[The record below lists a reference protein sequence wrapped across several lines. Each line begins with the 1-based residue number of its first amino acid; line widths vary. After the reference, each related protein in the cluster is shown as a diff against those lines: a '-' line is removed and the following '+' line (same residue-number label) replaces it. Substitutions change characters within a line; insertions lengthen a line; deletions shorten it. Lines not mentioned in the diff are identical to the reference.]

1 VSATNHCTNRWL
13 WLQVLVV
20 GLVLLVAVAQT
31 MAITRNPIFV
41 PSLILLGALLIPT
54 VFVTYMYGRVPAWD
68 IPLGTLALCALFGG
82 VVGTVAA
89 AILEYDVLRDLGL
102 VPVFAVGLIEEA
114 AKLIVPVVLLVR
126 GRHRS
131 VADGLVIGVTVG
143 MGFAVLET
151 MGYAFVALLRS
162 GGNVG
167 AVELLLLFRGLL
179 SPAGH
184 AAWTGLASA
193 ALWRT
198 QARGWRGAGLG
209 RFALVFA
216 LVVILHM
223 LWDGFSSPL
232 AYLVI
237 GVISLTLLLRLV
249 REAVPHRSASQ
260 AADT

>member
-1 VSATNHCTNRWL
+1 MSVTNDRSDRWL

-31 MAITRNPIFV
+31 MAVTRNPIFV
-41 PSLILLGALLIPT
+41 PSLILFGALLVPAA
-54 VFVTYMYGRVPAWD
+54 FVTYMSGRVPAWD

-114 AKLIVPVVLLVR
+114 AKLIVPAVLLVR

-131 VADGLVIGVTVG
+131 VADGLVIGVAVG

-198 QARGWRGAGLG
+198 QAQGWRQESLG
-209 RFALVFA
+209 RFALVFV
-216 LVVILHM
+216 LVVMLHT
-223 LWDGFSSPL
+223 LWDGFSNPL
-232 AYLVI
+232 AFLII
-237 GVISLTLLLRLV
+237 GMISLALLLRPV
-249 REAVPHRSASQ
+249 REALPHRNTSQ